1 MAEEGPTDKEAE
13 AHSSSRDPTSA
24 RTSPLI
30 PEQTLLGRSTF
41 LVRMKPPQSQM
52 QPWACSV
59 AQSCPTLCAA
69 PWTVAHQAPLSIGFS
84 RKEYWSGLPG
94 PPPGDLPNPGIKSMS
109 LMSPA
114 CAEQFFTTST
124 TWDTLGL
131 GPGVAN

>member
-69 PWTVAHQAPLSIGFS
+69 PWTVAHQAPLSMGFS
-84 RKEYWSGLPG
+84 RPEYWSL
-94 PPPGDLPNPGIKSMS
+94 D
-109 LMSPA
+109 SPFSRGSF
-114 CAEQFFTTST
+114 Q
-124 TWDTLGL
+124 
-131 GPGVAN
+131 PRN

>member
-94 PPPGDLPNPGIKSMS
+94 PPPGDLPNLWMEPA
-109 LMSPA
+109 SPELA
-114 CAEQFFTTST
+114 GGFSTTSAT
-124 TWDTLGL
+124 REATNATICSCF
-131 GPGVAN
+131 